1 MCVWPSTLAHPGI
14 FGFPRKGR
22 RAPRSGGRE
31 KRRGGMSRDGK
42 EPSFF
47 QLPHSISRFVFR
59 ESSESRW
66 KSPRLEMPVFDFM
79 FMLGTDIYQQALRN
93 TA

>member
-1 MCVWPSTLAHPGI
+1 
-14 FGFPRKGR
+14 
-22 RAPRSGGRE
+22 
-31 KRRGGMSRDGK
+31 MSRDGK

-47 QLPHSISRFVFR
+47 QLPHSISRLVFR

-79 FMLGTDIYQQALRN
+79 FMLGTDIS
-93 TA
+93 TGS